1 MEEFTEGPNRYVRN
15 VLVLKKDTCSVRE
28 LIIWVNKQLQ
38 CEIKELSELT
48 AGDIYCQIMHKVA
61 PKAMPMDRVF
71 LYTNVSH
78 EIESN
83 YNMFRNALEKLN
95 IHKNIYHRDLAKG
108 IGHYEFVTWL
118 HKFHRV
124 NCKSDSYDAVA
135 ERKGQPIGLKKIVST
150 KPTVDYTAYLRRST
164 TIVSQNGGKG
174 EVAHRSNSLVG
185 MADKNSDGT
194 EDNAD
199 PDQLKAKPN
208 KKPIQKRSASRPAV
222 SKPAVPGGAKPSG
235 KPKLERSLTVMHP
248 KPWQQAG
255 KATQQSKETA
265 QAKSDQVRAN
275 PKPPTRANTALA
287 DVSKPNSA
295 GGSKPASP
303 GGKRLERSL
312 TVIHPK
318 PWQQAG
324 KATQQKELSQLKM
337 DQALPQPKQ
346 SRTLLSQKKWEPAQ
360 KKSETI
366 LKKMGTVQKKMKSGQ
381 NDSQPNEP
389 KSELAESE
397 PAESERAESE
407 PAEQEPAEAVPAEA
421 EPAKAESPEAEPAEP
436 ESKLPKTEQETAKGN
451 PESPV
456 QVEPE
461 PIDVKGDKFK
471 IQLPSLQLRREPTLL
486 RMEPVKGTP
495 DPLGMTPAKRI
506 YFKRIQRKE
515 NASPAASTRKPTQ
528 RRLNF
533 KRNMGAAEE
542 LLSEKVLAA
551 CEPIR
556 LLGNVTS
563 LQSPEHSNLSSIVE
577 AAGPPA
583 EPSTSQASTQQTES
597 DSSSLPQNVINTSE
611 LVANEPI
618 APNTESSGMPP
629 DGPQATASLP
639 RKPFTNLKATGMIQG
654 QKKKHAPLKVRF
666 GSVEILAYS
675 EDASVYANYT
685 PNVAIAKQVI
695 QSFSEQGAARSS
707 APLAPEATKKPAAT
721 KPKPIKTSSVVP
733 NLFLQ
738 HNLPKSGAL
747 LSLPV
752 NEAAGG
758 RLAKKPKIGH
768 PLATSSPVITALDE
782 CRLAEL
788 PPDSDSDDDDDDR
801 VWNTRRQIALL
812 KDKLTTVECI
822 LMKYCGESHIVMKK
836 LKRYFRKQ
844 EVDEPFIMGTF

>member
-71 LYTNVSH
+71 LNTNVSH

-135 ERKGQPIGLKKIVST
+135 ERKGQPIGLKKILNT
-150 KPTVDYTAYLRRST
+150 KPTVNYTAYLRRST

-185 MADKNSDGT
+185 MDDKNSDGT

-208 KKPIQKRSASRPAV
+208 KKPTQKRSASRPAV
-222 SKPAVPGGAKPSG
+222 RKPAVPGGARPPG
-235 KPKLERSLTVMHP
+235 RPKLERSLTVIHP

-255 KATQQSKETA
+255 KATQQIKETA
-265 QAKSDQVRAN
+265 QAKSDQARAN

-287 DVSKPNSA
+287 DV
-295 GGSKPASP
+295 SKPASP

-337 DQALPQPKQ
+337 DRALPKPKQ

-360 KKSETI
+360 KKSETF
-366 LKKMGTVQKKMKSGQ
+366 LKKVGTVQKKMKSGQ
-381 NDSQPNEP
+381 NNSQPNEP
-389 KSELAESE
+389 KWEPADSELAESE
-397 PAESERAESE
+397 PAEQE

-421 EPAKAESPEAEPAEP
+421 EPAKAESPEAEPAKPESAEP
-436 ESKLPKTEQETAKGN
+436 ESKLPKTEQETAKVN
-451 PESPV
+451 PEPPV

-461 PIDVKGDKFK
+461 PIDVKGDIIK
-471 IQLPSLQLRREPTLL
+471 IELPSLQLRRDPTLL

-533 KRNMGAAEE
+533 KRIMGAAEE
-542 LLSEKVLAA
+542 LVSEKVLAA

-563 LQSPEHSNLSSIVE
+563 LKSPEHSNLSSIVE

-583 EPSTSQASTQQTES
+583 EPSTSQALTQQTES
-597 DSSSLPQNVINTSE
+597 DSVSLPQNVKNNTSE

-618 APNTESSGMPP
+618 APNTESSGVPP
-629 DGPQATASLP
+629 DGPPATASLP
-639 RKPFTNLKATGMIQG
+639 RKPFTNLKARGMIQA

-666 GSVEILAYS
+666 GSVEILAYNA
-675 EDASVYANYT
+675 DASVYANYT

-707 APLAPEATKKPAAT
+707 APLASKATKKPAAT

-738 HNLPKSGAL
+738 HNLPKSGSL

-752 NEAAGG
+752 NEAAG
-758 RLAKKPKIGH
+758 RLGKKPKLGR
-768 PLATSSPVITALDE
+768 PLATSSPVITDLDE

-822 LMKYCGESHIVMKK
+822 LMKYCGESGVVMKK